1 MNPLPE
7 RLLVAREH
15 TGLRADV
22 YLALCLP
29 FLARARI
36 RQKIQTGESL
46 LNGRRYATSARMREG
61 DEITIEWRGPVEGK
75 PAPRLE
81 ILYEDDWILAV
92 DKPAGIASHPMGR
105 IQSGTAIQ
113 FVRERDAAGIAAHL
127 ARGDA
132 GFYPRLVNRLD
143 VFTSGVVLVARTREA
158 LRAMHE
164 LVADRRLE
172 KSYMALVEGLIA
184 AEEGSIALAIGR
196 DETSS
201 VGLKMA
207 ARADGLPS
215 VTTYRVI
222 RRLPRHT
229 LVRAFPLTGRQHQI
243 RVHFAA
249 IGHPVWGDLLYK
261 DERLFLRYLDCVKRD
276 GALGGMPEG
285 IPDVDLPARHLLHA
299 EEVAFIH
306 PGTGAPVRI
315 HSPLP
320 TDFEQIVRRL
330 E

>member
-1 MNPLPE
+1 MSSLPE

-15 TGLRADV
+15 AGLRADV

-29 FLARARI
+29 FLARTRI

-46 LNGRRYATSARMREG
+46 LNGRRYATSARLREG
-61 DEITIEWRGPVEGK
+61 DEITIEWRGPVDGT
-75 PAPRLE
+75 PAPRLD
-81 ILYEDDWILAV
+81 ILFEDEWILAV

-113 FVRERDAAGIAAHL
+113 FARERDAAEIAAHL

-143 VFTSGVVLVARTREA
+143 VFTSGVVLVARTRHA
-158 LRAMHE
+158 LRAMHK
-164 LVADRRLE
+164 LVAERRLE
-172 KSYMALVEGLIA
+172 KSYVALVEGLL
-184 AEEGSIALAIGR
+184 AEEEGRIELAVGR
-196 DETSS
+196 DETSA
-201 VGLKMA
+201 VALKMA

-215 VTTYRVI
+215 LTTYRVI

-261 DERLFLRYLDCVKRD
+261 DERLFLRDLDFVKGD
-276 GALGGMPEG
+276 GTLGG
-285 IPDVDLPARHLLHA
+285 IPDGIPDADLPARHLLHA
-299 EEVAFIH
+299 EEVSFVH
-306 PGTGAPVRI
+306 PGTGAAVRI

-320 TDFEQIVRRL
+320 ADFERIVQRL